1 MRTTEPLPPAIRLL
15 FWDYDVRRLRWDR
28 DRDLVIGRVLAAGP
42 WETVVWLQE
51 RIGRE
56 GIRDWLLSRRGRG
69 LSPQQLRYWQL
80 VLDLPKKQVDAWL
93 GDPSRQVWDRRT
105 G

>member
-1 MRTTEPLPPAIRLL
+1 MNATEALPPAVRQL
-15 FWDYDVRRLRWDR
+15 FWDYDTRRLRWDR

-42 WETVVWLQE
+42 WETVVWLRE

-56 GIRDWLLSRRGRG
+56 GIRGWILREHGRG
-69 LSPQQLRYWQL
+69 LSPPQLRYWQL
-80 VLDLPKKQVDAWL
+80 MLDLPKREVDVWL
-93 GDPSRQVWDRRT
+93 DASSRQVWDRRA